1 MRLTKQQ
8 REVMDAWMSE
18 NMMTGDHC
26 IVWATEELAPL
37 LGLGDDISSNWGVL
51 HPLAF
56 EVRKWCKE
64 HKAKPPKRMEP
75 TVEFGWEK
83 RKEAGWNVNPTH
95 EVECI
100 RCGAT
105 FETTRRNAKRCPDCI
120 AKGLDAHPRRGADAY
135 GSRRCAICNETF
147 EPKAHNQK
155 YCSKL
160 CKAKANQ
167 IAKRDWWRREHDV
180 EPDAKPTRC
189 VVCGREFTPTSAHV
203 NASPCCSDECRAER
217 KRQYNRQL
225 RAMKKSKAI

>member
-37 LGLGDDISSNWGVL
+37 LGLGDDISSNWDVL

-75 TVEFGWEK
+75 PVEFGWER
-83 RKEAGWNVNPTH
+83 RKAECWVVNPAR
-95 EVECI
+95 EVECV
-100 RCGAT
+100 RCGARFQT
-105 FETTRRNAKRCPDCI
+105 NRRNAKRCPDCI

-135 GSRRCAICNETF
+135 ATGRGGARRAARSST
-147 EPKAHNQK
+147 PSPTTTSTARPR
-155 YCSKL
+155 
-160 CKAKANQ
+160 A
-167 IAKRDWWRREHDV
+167 RPRR
-180 EPDAKPTRC
+180 TRS
-189 VVCGREFTPTSAHV
+189 TSASGGGGST
-203 NASPCCSDECRAER
+203 AWTRIPSAYDGDLAQTLTRTRETPRTRRGQSPRRVKDEFLEV
-217 KRQYNRQL
+217 QT
-225 RAMKKSKAI
+225 

>member
-37 LGLGDDISSNWGVL
+37 LGLGDDISSNWDVL

-64 HKAKPPKRMEP
+64 HKAKSPKRMEP

-135 GSRRCAICNETF
+135 GSRKCATCGKEF
-147 EPKAHNQK
+147 SAKSHNHK
-155 YCSKL
+155 YCSPA
-160 CKAKANQ
+160 CKAKAD
-167 IAKRDWWRREHDV
+167 AKYKREWWRREHGV
-180 EPDAKPTRC
+180 
-189 VVCGREFTPTSAHV
+189 
-203 NASPCCSDECRAER
+203 DEDS
-217 KRQYNRQL
+217 KR
-225 RAMKKSKAI
+225 I